1 MTDVGV
7 VGKQLSWQL
16 RFIWINSS
24 PYIRL
29 LIVFKHTSGWTVFLL
44 LYSGRSFNLV
54 FSSCCSFAP
63 HGSVRR
69 VCLFLCHCLGR
80 TQHVNF
86 NKGLHERAKHWS
98 FFLHLFHAIQFSKT
112 LSFMMGTK
120 VWCHI
125 HKIMR
130 VLKCISPLDHHTKAF
145 ELLKLRNMIYLVG
158 NKIIRGDCSPQIYR
172 FTIANSLL
180 TAFQTDFE

>member
-1 MTDVGV
+1 MLSVGRKSLQFYNDFINWWYSANIFQFMQCTLFCV
-7 VGKQLSWQL
+7 VCCLCSCLFVVCICATLRWAERKKRGLSD
-16 RFIWINSS
+16 FIWIKSS
-24 PYIRL
+24 LYIRL
-29 LIVFKHTSGWTVFLL
+29 LIVFKHTSRWTVFLL

-98 FFLHLFHAIQFSKT
+98 FFLHLFHAI
-112 LSFMMGTK
+112 
-120 VWCHI
+120 
-125 HKIMR
+125 
-130 VLKCISPLDHHTKAF
+130 
-145 ELLKLRNMIYLVG
+145 
-158 NKIIRGDCSPQIYR
+158 
-172 FTIANSLL
+172 
-180 TAFQTDFE
+180 